1 MTLKDDDKPG
11 TSQKYDKDVEA
22 NLALKD
28 DIFFMILVT
37 LLIRKLMTF
46 LEIKTDV

>member
-22 NLALKD
+22 NLTLKD
-28 DIFFMILVT
+28 DALMALVT
-37 LLIRKLMTF
+37 LLIRKLMIS
-46 LEIKTDV
+46 LEIETDA